1 MGGPLSISGRFI
13 KINACLANVV
23 VYQMSLRIFHK
34 TNIEKLKKPIRTF
47 PWAGYSRKG
56 KYHLVKWKLICKPRS
71 KDGLRIKY
79 LVKLISA
86 LCASGVGNWKMI
98 VAPGKIL

>member
-1 MGGPLSISGRFI
+1 MNGCMGGPLSISGRFI

-47 PWAGYSRKG
+47 PWAGNRKEEIPFG
-56 KYHLVKWKLICKPRS
+56 KMETNL
-71 KDGLRIKY
+71 
-79 LVKLISA
+79 
-86 LCASGVGNWKMI
+86 
-98 VAPGKIL
+98 